1 MISLAPLRDCRTNR
15 SGSLALMLAAL
26 TSVSVAGCAMG
37 FGNVN
42 PVGGGVYTAGAMS
55 SYGLCEPCAKE
66 KALNKAEEYC
76 ADQGKQMSFLNMKKA
91 SDPYGVYISVR
102 FKCE

>member
-15 SGSLALMLAAL
+15 SRSLALMLAAL

-37 FGNVN
+37 LGDVA

>member
-1 MISLAPLRDCRTNR
+1 MISLAPLRDCRTYR

-26 TSVSVAGCAMG
+26 TSVSVAGCTMG

-42 PVGGGVYTAGAMS
+42 PVGGGVYTAAGMS

-66 KALNKAEEYC
+66 KALNRAEEYC
-76 ADQGKQMSFLNMKKA
+76 ADQEKQISYLNMRKA
-91 SDPYGVYISVR
+91 SDPYGVYIHVR
-102 FKCE
+102 FKCV

>member
-15 SGSLALMLAAL
+15 SRSLALMLAAL

-37 FGNVN
+37 LGDVA
-42 PVGGGVYTAGAMS
+42 PAGGGVYSASAMS

-76 ADQGKQMSFLNMKKA
+76 ADQEKQMSYLNMRKA
-91 SDPYGVYISVR
+91 SDPYGVYIHVR
-102 FKCE
+102 FKCV

>member
-15 SGSLALMLAAL
+15 SRSLALMLAAL

-37 FGNVN
+37 LGDVA
-42 PVGGGVYTAGAMS
+42 PAGGGVYTAGAMS

-91 SDPYGVYISVR
+91 SDYYGVYITVR